1 MQFQGRKSWII
12 YFLIFALIGL
22 LLAVCLRIFSLH
34 FSEGFLEGYLV
45 VFIVD
50 IFLAIRVFCLRSYGP
65 GSFLKKFFRA
75 EMQKIV
81 LFVLLIAFVLRYSRP
96 DFFGLLLGLIFALII
111 GRSLS
116 MLLDA
121 GLAKSF
127 NEK

>member
-1 MQFQGRKSWII
+1 MNVSRQIPHHKNWII

-22 LLAVCLRIFSLH
+22 VSAVCLSMFGRY

-50 IFLAIRVFCLRSYGP
+50 IFLALRVFCLRSYKP
-65 GSFLKKFFRA
+65 SSFLKKFFRA

-96 DFFGLLLGLIFALII
+96 DFFGLLLGLIFALIV

-116 MLLDA
+116 MLLMQ
-121 GLAKSF
+121 K
-127 NEK
+127 

>member
-1 MQFQGRKSWII
+1 MQSLGYKSWII
-12 YFLIFALIGL
+12 YFLTFALVGL
-22 LLAVCLRIFSLH
+22 VVAVCLRMLSLY

-50 IFLAIRVFCLRSYGP
+50 IFLAFRVFCLRSYRP

-96 DFFGLLLGLIFALII
+96 DFFGLLLGLIFALIV

-116 MLLDA
+116 LFLEL
-121 GLAKSF
+121 GFAKSVD
-127 NEK
+127 EK